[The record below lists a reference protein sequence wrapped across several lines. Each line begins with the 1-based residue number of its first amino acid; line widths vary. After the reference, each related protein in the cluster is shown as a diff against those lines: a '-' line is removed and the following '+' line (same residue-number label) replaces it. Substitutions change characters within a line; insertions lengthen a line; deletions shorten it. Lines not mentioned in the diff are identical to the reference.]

1 MKAYFL
7 RRLLLIPVTLIGIT
21 LLVFAIVR
29 LTPGGPVEQ
38 ALSRLMGDG
47 AKRSRAEAGF
57 SLTAAQVLEIE
68 EEFDRDKGILR
79 AYLEWLG
86 ALPKDTDKLGKE
98 FPEGKSEVKI
108 ALPGTIDEVTIV
120 RSGETAA
127 IRAPEGVSTEGWEAR
142 VVSPDEQLQRWQRW
156 VDGSMPL
163 TKMPEYRAVLFRPK
177 YAGLLQGSLGFSRK
191 YQDPV
196 WTMILERMPVSLTF
210 GGISLVLIYAIC
222 LPLGVVKAIKHRSWL
237 DSLSS
242 LVVFGGYAI
251 PGYALGA
258 LLVVYLAAKWRWFAL
273 GGFIGDDFATLSLAG
288 KLKDLAYHMTLPMLC
303 YVVSSF
309 AMMTMLMKNNL
320 MDNLAADYV
329 RTAIAKGTGFRTAVF
344 RHAFRNSIIPI
355 ATTFGA
361 NLSIFV
367 AGSVL
372 IEKVFDING
381 FGLLSFSSI
390 LEFDEPV
397 IMGVLFVSALLM
409 LVGNVISDLCVALVD
424 PRVSYK

>member
-21 LLVFAIVR
+21 LLVFAIIRV
-29 LTPGGPVEQ
+29 TPGGPVQQ
-38 ALSRLMGDG
+38 ALSRMMGDN
-47 AKRSRAEAGF
+47 AKRSRAETNF

-68 EEFDRDKGILR
+68 ESYDRDKGIVR

-86 ALPKDTDKLGKE
+86 VLPRDTNKLGKE
-98 FPEGKSEVKI
+98 FPAGKNEVKI
-108 ALPGTIDEVTIV
+108 PLPGTIDEVTIV
-120 RSGETAA
+120 NEDGDARLV
-127 IRAPEGVSTEGWEAR
+127 APKGIDISGWEAR
-142 VVSPDEQLQRWQRW
+142 IISPEDQEKRWSRW
-156 VDGSMPL
+156 VEGMEL
-163 TKMPEYRAVLFRPK
+163 GKMPEPRAVLYQPR
-177 YAGLLQGSLGFSRK
+177 YAGLLEGSLGFSRK

-196 WTMILERMPVSLTF
+196 WSMILDRIPVSLAF
-210 GGISLVLIYAIC
+210 GGISLVLVYAIC
-222 LPLGVVKAIKHRSWL
+222 LPLGVVKAIKHRTWL

-242 LVVFGGYAI
+242 LVVFAGYAI

-273 GGFIGDDFATLSLAG
+273 GGFTGDDFSQLSLTG
-288 KLKDLAYHMTLPMLC
+288 KVEDLAYHMTLPLVC
-303 YVVSSF
+303 YLISSF

-355 ATTFGA
+355 ATTIGG
-361 NLSIFV
+361 NLLIFV
-367 AGSVL
+367 SGSLL

-381 FGLLSFSSI
+381 FGLLGFSSI

-397 IMGVLFVSALLM
+397 IMGVLFVSSLLV
-409 LVGNVISDLCVALVD
+409 LVGNVISDLCVAMVD